1 MMQEDA
7 VRRELETRL
16 KDRFTEKLWS
26 YLFDMGFVEDVIN
39 GAEDADYLEGQARRV
54 LEVGRQLRPPPVNV
68 ARSEGPTAGEERAW
82 ALSQLASAEARDDP
96 DVVRFRRT
104 FLDGRILQWT
114 AVNAWVQERAGLDG
128 PVTRDLTVVL
138 RETTSVSW
146 EPGQYRIDPPL
157 HRIEVCKISA
167 RTLDYAGPDDEWVR
181 RVRVAAG
188 GILDKLRVLAESLA
202 KAYAWTPAQATVFIL
217 TGVTPL
223 ISTVRVET
231 SGFKIRHGKD
241 HGWSRR
247 IVLDIDPAAT
257 PDEVMA
263 AYQRIRREQNLT
275 RMRPLTPKH
284 ARLAAFAGAEHVHK
298 PWSERLRLWNTSFP
312 HWSYNQ
318 ESNFRRD
325 AGRAQARIMYPGQLR
340 GSNPLGERGMVKH

>member
-202 KAYAWTPAQATVFIL
+202 KAYAWTPAQA
-217 TGVTPL
+217 
-223 ISTVRVET
+223 
-231 SGFKIRHGKD
+231 
-241 HGWSRR
+241 
-247 IVLDIDPAAT
+247 
-257 PDEVMA
+257 
-263 AYQRIRREQNLT
+263 
-275 RMRPLTPKH
+275 
-284 ARLAAFAGAEHVHK
+284 
-298 PWSERLRLWNTSFP
+298 
-312 HWSYNQ
+312 
-318 ESNFRRD
+318 
-325 AGRAQARIMYPGQLR
+325 
-340 GSNPLGERGMVKH
+340 